1 MVAGAINH
9 LTAILTLIPGFY
21 IEFISFVN
29 DDPALREGHWWGN
42 KKYGI
47 IDFALTSR
55 SDDGPVLFSR
65 LEDRLSHLNLGEGIS
80 KVQYQHPVEGGRV
93 RPDGREIGWHVTFP
107 IVNSG
112 YQRGELPFFCTDLTP
127 REFRAPISKENT
139 THPNGAYGVDE
150 LYVFVPE
157 ETAIVLAQAYSAILG
172 VPNSVN
178 DEDPNFLGTFELTRL
193 HEVPGTDGPVIVI
206 GMPLDEEQSAAMEE
220 RGGILL
226 ANLTLGSVD
235 ESNSLLKR
243 IDLGSEG
250 VGGIVAPVM

>member
-1 MVAGAINH
+1 MH
-9 LTAILTLIPGFY
+9 
-21 IEFISFVN
+21 
-29 DDPALREGHWWGN
+29 DDPALRQGHWWGK

-55 SDDGPVLFSR
+55 SDDGPILFSK
-65 LEDRLSHLNLGEGIS
+65 LEERLSRLDVGEGIP
-80 KVQYQHPVEGGRV
+80 KVHYQHPVEGGRV

-107 IVNSG
+107 VVDSG

-157 ETAIVLAQAYSAILG
+157 EKALALSQAYSAILG
-172 VPNSVN
+172 VPNSVS
-178 DEDPNFLGTFELTRL
+178 DEDPNFSGTFEFTRL
-193 HEVPGTDGPVIVI
+193 YEVAGTDGPVVVI
-206 GMPLDEEQSAAMEE
+206 GMPLEEDQLTAMEE

-235 ESNSLLKR
+235 ESKGLLKR
-243 IDLGSEG
+243 IDLGSDS
-250 VGGIVAPVM
+250 VGGIFAPVI